1 MIYERHRWQVAL
13 VATVLVTGFAP
24 IGYRLHDWQVTRHEE
39 LWQTALTNRTVRMA
53 IEARRGDVY
62 DARGVLLATSLPKKT
77 LVADTF
83 LLTHPELPPAVTTA
97 IVRTAASALGVEERT
112 IWEKFHRRTQYAP
125 IARLLDEETV
135 TRVTNAVASL
145 KFDSAKAGWS
155 KRQRNRVQQ
164 AKTFA
169 IYVDK
174 RDDFLR
180 AYPGKTVAAHVLGY
194 VSREHTGVSGIE
206 SHFDGVL
213 RGFKGY
219 RLVPINGL
227 GEALWLYEQASV
239 PPKDGLDVHL
249 TLDQVIQIIL
259 EEELLKAF
267 RERRVDGAVG
277 IVMRPETG
285 DILAMASLP
294 NFDANA
300 PGKPLPDQTEKEA
313 ASRFRNRCIADMHEP
328 GSVFKIVALSGALNE
343 RVVTLNDVF
352 PCQTPFVY
360 YGVALHDHHRYGNL
374 PVREITAKSSN
385 VGVAKVALRLGAQ
398 RLHRYMTEFGFGSRT
413 GVLLTGEAAGWVHPL
428 QRWSGI
434 SIVHVPIGYEVAV
447 TPLQMITAMCA
458 VANGGRLMQ
467 PRIVTAVTDRDGK
480 VQRAYPPKEVRPVI
494 RPEAAAQMI
503 EALVGVTSAG
513 GTGTLAA
520 VPAFDVGGKT
530 GTARKVDPVLRRHV
544 QKYYVTFCGF
554 LPARRPEVCILIALD
569 NPNDPGGE
577 YYAGRLAAPV
587 FRAVAERVAK
597 YMGIRP
603 DRPGEENAPRL
614 ARTNGH

>member
-13 VATVLVTGFAP
+13 VATVLLTGFAP
-24 IGYRLHDWQVTRHEE
+24 IGYRLHDWQVARHEE
-39 LWQTALTNRTVRMA
+39 LWQTAMTNRTVRIP

-77 LVADTF
+77 LVADTY

-97 IVRTAASALGVEERT
+97 IVRTTANALGVEERT
-112 IWEKFHRRTQYAP
+112 IWEKFHKRTQYAP
-125 IARLLDEETV
+125 IARLLDDETV
-135 TRVTNAVASL
+135 ARVTNAVAGL
-145 KFDSAKAGWS
+145 NFDTAKAGWS

-164 AKTFA
+164 AKTYA
-169 IYVDK
+169 IYVD
-174 RDDFLR
+174 RQDDFLR
-180 AYPGKTVAAHVLGY
+180 AYPGRTVAAHVVGY
-194 VSREHTGVSGIE
+194 VNREHTGVSGIE
-206 SHFDGVL
+206 AFFDGVL

-227 GEALWLYEQASV
+227 GEALWLYEQTCV

-249 TLDQVIQIIL
+249 TLDQVIQVIL

-267 RERRVDGAVG
+267 KERRVDGAVG

-294 NFDANA
+294 NFDANS
-300 PGKPLPDQTEKEA
+300 PGKLLEGQTEAEA
-313 ASRFRNRCIADMHEP
+313 AGRFRNRCIGDMHEP
-328 GSVFKIVALSGALNE
+328 GSVFKIVAIGGALNE
-343 RVVTLNDVF
+343 RIVTLDDVF

-360 YGVALHDHHRYGNL
+360 YGVSLNDHHRYGNL

-398 RLHRYMTEFGFGSRT
+398 RLYQYMTAFGFGSRT
-413 GVLLTGEAAGWVHPL
+413 GVTLTGEAPGWVHPL
-428 QRWSGI
+428 QAWSGI

-458 VANGGRLMQ
+458 IANGGRLMH
-467 PRIVTAVTDRDGK
+467 PRIVSAVTDREGK
-480 VQRAYPPKEVRPVI
+480 VQRAYPPKEVRQVL
-494 RPEAAAQMI
+494 RPDTAALET
-503 EALVGVTSAG
+503 EALQGVTSVG

-520 VPAFDVGGKT
+520 DPAYDVAGKT

-544 QKYYVTFCGF
+544 QRYYVTFCGF
-554 LPARRPEVCILIALD
+554 LPARHPELCILIALD

-603 DRPGEENAPRL
+603 DRPGEENTAKL
-614 ARTNGH
+614 ARANGH